1 MNCHL
6 DTNHGNDWLSIV
18 PNSGSVIFIFDQLS
32 QLKNRA
38 SLIMNQVKF
47 PKPKIMLIDC
57 EEQISIKLKEVGY
70 SVCQGTFG
78 SPYQVSLND
87 AYSPVVDCARLDSI
101 EEQEVIVID
110 TSLPEQLPYAPA
122 EKATSLGTEDFWAGN
137 NTGQIDPRPRA
148 MIAAADA
155 VDRILKHGGI
165 LIVFSE
171 PRIRSDFWLG
181 AGNEYGR
188 VTHGREIT
196 LDNYCFS
203 QVLGNDAVVFS
214 RAAGVEV
221 SAVGQSNL
229 IAKVLAKYACS
240 CRYSATMEKSW
251 QLQQESWFP
260 LLENKYGQCVAAA
273 ILDEES
279 KSVTMLLPHF
289 HDKAQVLCELLKRA
303 LPQLR
308 PALFCYDDAFQWLHT
323 PDYEHPRV
331 LDIREQQKDIERKA
345 TEQIAVLESEAR
357 AESERLAYLHGI
369 LTKQGDELVL
379 HVQTALEAL
388 GFSHVIDA
396 DTQIQDGAP
405 KQEDLQILDRSPTM
419 LVEVKGLNGLPT
431 EGDTFQVVKY
441 IPRRMKEWS
450 RTDVIG
456 MVVINHQM
464 SIPPSSRDHKNVFTA
479 QQVEDAKHHDILLIT
494 SYELFRLIRAKQA
507 YSWNSSD
514 LLDMFYR
521 SGRLNPIPK
530 HWKPLGKIVN
540 YRSKNSERDA
550 ILSIELSCDLGQ
562 GTHLGL
568 LLDDRYLEMQV
579 SSIGLDGVLVNAAG
593 AGKVIGVPTTLSRS
607 ESKLGTIIYRVDA
620 ISANSNA

>member
-1 MNCHL
+1 M
-6 DTNHGNDWLSIV
+6 V
-18 PNSGSVIFIFDQLS
+18 PNSGGVIFIPDLLS
-32 QLKNRA
+32 QPKSRPL
-38 SLIMNQVKF
+38 LIMNQVKF

-57 EEQISIKLKEVGY
+57 EEQISTKLKEVGY

-78 SPYQVSLND
+78 SPYQVTLND
-87 AYSPVVDCARLDSI
+87 AYSPVLDCARLDSI
-101 EEQEVIVID
+101 EEQEVIVVDI
-110 TSLPEQLPYAPA
+110 SLPDLLPNAPA
-122 EKATSLGTEDFWAGN
+122 EKATSLGTEDLWAGN

-148 MIAAADA
+148 MIAAVEA
-155 VDRILKHGGI
+155 VDRILEHGGI
-165 LIVFSE
+165 LIVFCE
-171 PRIRSDFWLG
+171 PRIRSDFWFG

-188 VTHGREIT
+188 VTHGRELT

-203 QVLGNDAVVFS
+203 RVLGKDAVVFS

-229 IAKVLAKYACS
+229 ITRVLAKYACS

-251 QLQQESWFP
+251 QVQQESWLP
-260 LLENKYGQCVAAA
+260 LLENKYGLCVAAA
-273 ILDEES
+273 ILDEDS
-279 KSVTMLLPHF
+279 KSVTILLPHF
-289 HDKAQVLCELLKRA
+289 HDKAQVLCELLGSV

-345 TEQIAVLESEAR
+345 KEQIADLESEAS
-357 AESERLAYLHGI
+357 AESERLSYLHGI
-369 LTKQGDELVL
+369 LTKQGDELVQ
-379 HVQTALEAL
+379 HVQTALEEV
-388 GFSHVIDA
+388 GFSHVMDA
-396 DTQIQDGAP
+396 DAQIQDGAP
-405 KQEDLQILDRSPTM
+405 KQEDLQIVDRSPTM

-450 RTDVIG
+450 RTDVTG
-456 MVVINHQM
+456 MIIINHQM
-464 SIPPSSRDHKNVFTA
+464 SMPPGSRDHRNVFTA

-507 YSWNSSD
+507 YGWNSSE

-540 YRSKNSERDA
+540 YRSKTPERSA
-550 ILSIELSCDLGQ
+550 ILSIELSCSLEK
-562 GTHLGL
+562 GTRLGL

-579 SSIGLDGVLVNAAG
+579 SSIGLDGLLVDSAE

-607 ESKLGTIIYRVDA
+607 ESKQGTIVYRVDA
-620 ISANSNA
+620 NSANSNV